1 MTLRRMG
8 TRYPSRFSFSRSM
21 LRKLFHEKWQVSNKL
36 FDLDKDGFG
45 TVIYE
50 ININNYIYSLICFS
64 QQLDAKDRSDRV
76 IAEKW
81 DTAYTL
87 YNGHI
92 NNKELLR
99 LKKNMHD
106 LKKLRYSVI
115 LER

>member
-1 MTLRRMG
+1 MLQKISESSDQMTLSRMG

-81 DTAYTL
+81 DTA
-87 YNGHI
+87 
-92 NNKELLR
+92 
-99 LKKNMHD
+99 
-106 LKKLRYSVI
+106 
-115 LER
+115 